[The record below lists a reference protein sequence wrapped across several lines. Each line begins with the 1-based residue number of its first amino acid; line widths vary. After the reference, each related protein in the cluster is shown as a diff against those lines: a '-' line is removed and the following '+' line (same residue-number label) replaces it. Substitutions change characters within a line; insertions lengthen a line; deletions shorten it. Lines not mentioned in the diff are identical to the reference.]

1 MPKTISDQRRVLRGI
16 ADLLSQ
22 QTLSSEDI
30 DELTD
35 LLGVVLNQR
44 DRRTLQRELA
54 VLWKSSAK
62 GAVHRARV
70 KSIED
75 LWLREHPAS
84 RSVGGGRVVASLE
97 AVGSCAD
104 FERSARE
111 ANVVTQPC
119 PSVR

>member
-1 MPKTISDQRRVLRGI
+1 LPKTISDQRRVLRGI

-75 LWLREHPAS
+75 LWLREHPGGTLPEVWVGEEWLRAWK
-84 RSVGGGRVVASLE
+84 RWDLAPTLSVLRVRPMS
-97 AVGSCAD
+97 
-104 FERSARE
+104 
-111 ANVVTQPC
+111 
-119 PSVR
+119 